1 MRHSR
6 NDEHD
11 GIDAAV
17 SSLERRTLTALSS
30 VRDYRELRDTDYTSL
45 RRRLLRKKGG
55 RTQVEFLQAVRAGNS
70 AFLDYMSRVGRDGDV
85 PPPALAGRLTEFEFR
100 MPPSDTEQAVYKVLA
115 DLSPATACR
124 SAFWAGYTC
133 DSIERDQI
141 KAVYLAA
148 NGGNLSG
155 GAARIDRALQV
166 RAESDS
172 EAVGASGGNND
183 EQGQNGPGAKLV
195 DDCVRTVLRRM
206 GGIPEARGKRTVYV
220 DCPFARAWWR
230 EWIVEE
236 VAGGD
241 EDIARLVGSVLRIN
255 QTYWEKIVDRIVS
268 RNSTFGAVE
277 VRRVFLLTL
286 ALEVESAREDGR
298 VSRLEKPKHLIRSC
312 RRVAAHQG
320 MRELSL
326 LGPQTLEELMLR
338 VLMEGDGELPSGGFS
353 NTAD

>member
-1 MRHSR
+1 MRNPR

-11 GIDAAV
+11 GLDAAV
-17 SSLERRTLTALSS
+17 SFPERRTLTALAT
-30 VRDYRELRDTDYTSL
+30 VGHYRELRDTDYTSF

-55 RTQVEFLQAVRAGNS
+55 RTQVAFLEAVRAGNS

-85 PPPALAGRLTEFEFR
+85 RPPALPGRLTESEFR
-100 MPPSDTEQAVYKVLA
+100 MPPADTEQAVYRVLA
-115 DLSPATACR
+115 GLSPATACR

-148 NGGNLSG
+148 NGGDLSG
-155 GAARIDRALQV
+155 GAARIDRVL
-166 RAESDS
+166 RACAKNDPD
-172 EAVGASGGNND
+172 ASGGNDGNND
-183 EQGQNGPGAKLV
+183 EPGQDGVGAKLV

-236 VAGGD
+236 VAGQD
-241 EDIARLVGSVLRIN
+241 EDIARLVGNVLRIN

-268 RNSTFGAVE
+268 RNSSFGAVK
-277 VRRVFLLTL
+277 VRRAFLLTL
-286 ALEVESAREDGR
+286 ALEVESAREDGW
-298 VSRLEKPKHLIRSC
+298 VSRLGQPRHLIRCC

-326 LGPQTLEELMLR
+326 LGQQALEELMMR
-338 VLMEGDGELPSGGFS
+338 VLVERDHESPYG
-353 NTAD
+353 